1 MQALADND
9 VDNDTPSEA
18 RATLTAIGLM
28 SGTSM
33 DGIDIALIE
42 SDGKTVSKRGAYA
55 TYPYAESL
63 RQRLSGII
71 GRKPDGSDEIALIAR
86 DVTDAHAEA
95 VEDFLSRTGIDRA
108 SVDLVGFHGQTVFH
122 DPENGLTCQL
132 GDGARLSQALGI
144 SVVSDFRSADVA
156 AGGQGAPLA
165 PLYHAALAAPIEPPL
180 GILNLGGVGNL
191 TWISA
196 DGGIIAFDTGPA
208 NALVDDWMARHTGA
222 AMDEDGKVARQGVIN
237 EPALAT
243 LLDNPYFS
251 AAYPKSLDRDHF
263 DASRVDG
270 LSLEDGA
277 ATLIAFS
284 AEAVGRAQSLLPSP
298 PTRWL
303 VTGGGR
309 HNPVMMAAL
318 RRVLDRPV
326 EPVEAVGWSGDAM
339 EAQAFAYL
347 AVRSLYGLPLS
358 LPSTTGVSAP
368 MPGGVVH
375 LINR

>member
-1 MQALADND
+1 MQALADNG
-9 VDNDTPSEA
+9 VDKDTQSEA
-18 RATLTAIGLM
+18 CETLTAIGLM

-33 DGIDIALIE
+33 DGIDIAIIE
-42 SDGKTVSKRGAYA
+42 SDGNGVSKRGAFA
-55 TYPYAESL
+55 TYPYAASL
-63 RQRLSGII
+63 RKQLLDII
-71 GRKPDGSDEIALIAR
+71 GHKPDESDGIAAIAR

-95 VEDFLSRTGIDRA
+95 VEDFLGRAGIERA

-122 DPENGLTCQL
+122 DPDNGITCQL
-132 GDGARLSQALGI
+132 GDGARLSKSLGI
-144 SVVSDFRSADVA
+144 DVVSDFRSADVA
-156 AGGQGAPLA
+156 AGGQGAPFA
-165 PLYHAALAAPIEPPL
+165 PLYHAALAASIEPPL

-208 NALVDDWMARHTGA
+208 NALVDDWMLRHTGA
-222 AMDEDGKVARQGVIN
+222 AMDEDGKSARQGTVN
-237 EPALAT
+237 DAALAA
-243 LLDNPYFS
+243 LLDNPYFA

-263 DASRVDG
+263 DASPVEA

-284 AEAVGRAQSLLPSP
+284 AEAVGLAQAMLPSP
-298 PTRWL
+298 PTRWV

-318 RRVLDRPV
+318 RRILDCPV
-326 EPVEAVGWSGDAM
+326 EPVEAVGWSGDAI

-347 AVRSLYGLPLS
+347 AVRSVYGLPLS
-358 LPSTTGVSAP
+358 LPSTTGVSEP
-368 MPGGVVH
+368 MTGGVVH
-375 LINR
+375 RIKR

>member
-9 VDNDTPSEA
+9 VDKDTPSEA
-18 RATLTAIGLM
+18 LATLTAIGLM

-63 RQRLSGII
+63 RKRLSSII
-71 GRKPDGSDEIALIAR
+71 GKKPDGSDEIALIAR

-95 VEDFLSRTGIDRA
+95 VEDFLGRTGIDRA

-180 GILNLGGVGNL
+180 GVLNLGGVGNL

-208 NALVDDWMARHTGA
+208 NALVDDWMARLTGA
-222 AMDEDGKVARQGVIN
+222 AMDEDGKAARQGGIN
-237 EPALAT
+237 EPALAA

-263 DASRVDG
+263 DSSPVDG

>member
-9 VDNDTPSEA
+9 VDEDTPSEP
-18 RATLTAIGLM
+18 RAKLITIGLM

-42 SDGKTVSKRGAYA
+42 SDGVGVSKWGAFA
-55 TYPYAESL
+55 TYPYAAGL
-63 RQRLSGII
+63 RQRLLDII
-71 GRKPDGSDEIALIAR
+71 GSRPDDGDEIAAITR

-95 VEDFLSRTGIDRA
+95 VEDFLGRA
-108 SVDLVGFHGQTVFH
+108 SIERAAVDLVGFHGQTVFH
-122 DPENGLTCQL
+122 DPGIGITCQL
-132 GDGARLSQALGI
+132 GDGARLSQSLGI
-144 SVVSDFRSADVA
+144 DVVSDFRSADVT

-165 PLYHAALAAPIEPPL
+165 PLYHAALAAQIEPPL

-196 DGGIIAFDTGPA
+196 DGGIVAFDTGPA
-208 NALVDDWMARHTGA
+208 NALVDDWMLRHTGA
-222 AMDEDGKVARQGVIN
+222 AMDEDGKAARQGTIN
-237 EPALAT
+237 EAALAT
-243 LLDNPYFS
+243 MIDNPYFG

-263 DASRVDG
+263 DASPVDG

-284 AEAVGRAQSLLPSP
+284 AEAVGLAQAMLPSP
-298 PTRWL
+298 PSRWL

-347 AVRSLYGLPLS
+347 AVRSFYGLPLS

-368 MPGGVVH
+368 MTGGVVH
-375 LINR
+375 RVSR